1 MPVASLTAAT
11 FTPARTAPLGSAT
24 RPRMRPPVPWAV
36 SHVGTMREITRRR
49 QTAVERAR
57 SDGMK
62 PPNIL
67 GRSFCSKAIAC
78 VQPQPCYNPARLEKS
93 NAHCQE
99 EKRTASHRKLE
110 CRSARTMS
118 SSNAEPYLKIGD
130 VARRVGVSPS
140 VIRSWESVGLTRPRR
155 TESKYRLY
163 TADDVRLLKRARFLR
178 KVRGLNAAA
187 IVELLR
193 REGRARPAL
202 DGSAGAIG
210 THLRQLRAKRKLS
223 LAQVAQAVNLS
234 VGFLSA
240 LERSQ
245 MSGSVGTLRK
255 LTRFY
260 KTNILDF
267 FDANGASTRQVRP
280 AQRKV
285 LEAGPGVR
293 MELLAWGNT
302 VMEPHLFRVAPEAGS
317 GDSYTHE
324 GEEFL
329 YVLRGELT
337 IMLENEEY
345 RLKAGDS
352 FYFESAT
359 PHHWRNPGR
368 AETWVLW
375 VNTPPTF
382 WVPLPNIRCDA
393 DREGSA

>member
-1 MPVASLTAAT
+1 MI
-11 FTPARTAPLGSAT
+11 
-24 RPRMRPPVPWAV
+24 V
-36 SHVGTMREITRRR
+36 S
-49 QTAVERAR
+49 
-57 SDGMK
+57 MK
-62 PPNIL
+62 
-67 GRSFCSKAIAC
+67 A
-78 VQPQPCYNPARLEKS
+78 
-93 NAHCQE
+93 
-99 EKRTASHRKLE
+99 
-110 CRSARTMS
+110 
-118 SSNAEPYLKIGD
+118 YLKIGD
-130 VARRVGVSPS
+130 VARQVGVSPS
-140 VIRSWESVGLTRPRR
+140 VIRSWENLGLTRPRR

-163 TADDVRLLKRARFLR
+163 SADDVKLLKRARFLR
-178 KVRGLNAAA
+178 KVRGLNAPA

-193 REGRARPAL
+193 REGRTRPAP
-202 DGSAGAIG
+202 DGNAGAIG
-210 THLRQLRAKRKLS
+210 IHLRHLRAKRRLP
-223 LAQVAQAVNLS
+223 LAQVARSVGIS

-255 LTRFY
+255 LAKFY

-267 FDANGASTRQVRP
+267 FDATGARSRQVQP

-302 VMEPHLFRVAPEAGS
+302 VMEPHLFRVAPEGGS

-329 YVLRGELT
+329 YVLRGALAIT
-337 IMLENEEY
+337 LENEEY

-359 PHHWRNPGR
+359 PHHWKNPGR
-368 AETWVLW
+368 SETWVLW

-382 WVPLPNIRCDA
+382 
-393 DREGSA
+393 

>member
-1 MPVASLTAAT
+1 MAASN
-11 FTPARTAPLGSAT
+11 SA
-24 RPRMRPPVPWAV
+24 
-36 SHVGTMREITRRR
+36 
-49 QTAVERAR
+49 
-57 SDGMK
+57 
-62 PPNIL
+62 
-67 GRSFCSKAIAC
+67 
-78 VQPQPCYNPARLEKS
+78 
-93 NAHCQE
+93 
-99 EKRTASHRKLE
+99 
-110 CRSARTMS
+110 
-118 SSNAEPYLKIGD
+118 PYLKIGD
-130 VARRVGVSPS
+130 VARRVGVSQS
-140 VIRSWESVGLTRPRR
+140 VIRSWESLGLTRPRR

-163 TADDVRLLKRARFLR
+163 TADDVKLLKRARFLR

-193 REGRARPAL
+193 REGRVRPAV
-202 DGSAGAIG
+202 DGAAGAIG
-210 THLRQLRAKRKLS
+210 SHLRQLRAKRRLS
-223 LAQVAQAVNLS
+223 LAQVAQSVGIS

-240 LERSQ
+240 VERSQ

-255 LTRFY
+255 LARFY

-267 FDANGASTRQVRP
+267 FDGTGISSRQVRP
-280 AQRKV
+280 KQRKV
-285 LEAGPGVR
+285 LEAGSGVR

-317 GDSYTHE
+317 GESYTHE

-329 YVLRGELT
+329 YVLRGQLT

-345 RLKAGDS
+345 RLKTGDS

-382 WVPLPNIRCDA
+382 
-393 DREGSA
+393 